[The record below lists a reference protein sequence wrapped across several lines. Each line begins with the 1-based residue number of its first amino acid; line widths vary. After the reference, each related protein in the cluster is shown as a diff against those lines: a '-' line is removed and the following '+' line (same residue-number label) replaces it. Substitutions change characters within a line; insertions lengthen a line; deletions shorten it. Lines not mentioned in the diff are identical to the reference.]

1 MDTSQK
7 IRERLPAIMTVL
19 GGMILNCVAGN
30 LNNWGAL
37 FPYVYSNL
45 SSFDPQVTSTSVYNA
60 QPFSFL
66 AENIGVMSA
75 PYISRLLGIRAC
87 LFLGGIM
94 MAGGYLL
101 CSVIQNVHLLVLSYA
116 FSVGIGSGMVSI
128 TCLWPCWEYFP
139 NSKGK
144 ITGLI
149 LGGYSCASM
158 VFSLVFTFLVNPNNV
173 PPTRHSN
180 EVNFGPLVNQ
190 NVPLAFLWVGTI
202 FALMTCLGVA
212 LIQPRSKNTQIG
224 TASNKS
230 ISTLKILK
238 SENFW
243 GLFGV
248 GYTCFVFW
256 YFIGGC
262 YKSFGLMHISDD
274 HLLSYIGCLANIA
287 GTLGGWFWSSLLD
300 YFPFKKVMTLTMT
313 YQLVACCLVYYFVQS
328 PALYGGLIVTLFFS
342 TACNYPAMAVETG
355 HVFSSL
361 SSQVWPL
368 VFVGISLASVT
379 TIFLQMLAKSLGFLY
394 VFMGMACVILIS
406 ILLIWRL
413 NEKCKLSIQQDNDV
427 LIEPFLNTV

>member
-1 MDTSQK
+1 
-7 IRERLPAIMTVL
+7 MTVL

-37 FPYVYSNL
+37 FPYVYSSL

-116 FSVGIGSGMVSI
+116 FLVGIGSGMVSI

-173 PPTRHSN
+173 PPTRHFN

-230 ISTLKILK
+230 IPTLKILK

-256 YFIGGC
+256 
-262 YKSFGLMHISDD
+262 
-274 HLLSYIGCLANIA
+274 
-287 GTLGGWFWSSLLD
+287 
-300 YFPFKKVMTLTMT
+300 
-313 YQLVACCLVYYFVQS
+313 
-328 PALYGGLIVTLFFS
+328 
-342 TACNYPAMAVETG
+342 
-355 HVFSSL
+355 
-361 SSQVWPL
+361 
-368 VFVGISLASVT
+368 
-379 TIFLQMLAKSLGFLY
+379 
-394 VFMGMACVILIS
+394 
-406 ILLIWRL
+406 
-413 NEKCKLSIQQDNDV
+413 
-427 LIEPFLNTV
+427 